1 MTQDINLEA
10 MIASIRYQIYCDADW
25 VYRIR
30 DEEGQVWFSSAD
42 EQVAVAEYHAKY
54 ITQEQ
59 ADALK
64 LEADIWNDMQ
74 DEDLTERR
82 LSYTP

>member
-1 MTQDINLEA
+1 MTQDIDLEA
-10 MIASIRYQIYCDADW
+10 VIASIRYQIHCDADW

>member
-1 MTQDINLEA
+1 MTQDIDLKA
-10 MIASIRYQIYCDADW
+10 MIASIRYQIHCDADW

-30 DEEGQVWFSSAD
+30 DEEGQVWFSSED
-42 EQVAVAEYHAKY
+42 EQAAVAEYHDKY
-54 ITQEQ
+54 ITKEQ